1 MRRVD
6 DDYERVVED
15 RRAHEFVPNFLLL
28 ILVLIR
34 ENQIDLL
41 ISEQIDERFRERLIV
56 RARDAYAALV
66 VRGQNRRDYP
76 QNARILKKPADSE
89 HGNRCRFVDAA
100 AGIVPSLAYGK
111 RFLQEGV
118 PGLGELDAMSI
129 ARYQFGSELFF
140 NRDEMLAQSR
150 LGNAAASAASVKLRH
165 WASSMYSLKYS
176 MCIFIP
182 IWNIDNS
189 KKLRHQR
196 K

>member
-1 MRRVD
+1 MDVFLTCKRMRRVD

-41 ISEQIDERFRERLIV
+41 ISEQIDARFRERLIV

-129 ARYQFGSELFF
+129 ARSQFGSELFF

-150 LGNAAASAASVKLRH
+150 LGNAAASGRLGEVKALG
-165 WASSMYSLKYS
+165 
-176 MCIFIP
+176 
-182 IWNIDNS
+182 
-189 KKLRHQR
+189 KLDVLP
-196 K
+196 

>member
-1 MRRVD
+1 MNNTAPTIGPAFSLQGLPYGCFFDLQEDASRR
-6 DDYERVVED
+6 
-15 RRAHEFVPNFLLL
+15 RRLRTGRRKIGVRTNSSPNFLLL

-111 RFLQEGV
+111 RLLAGGRAR
-118 PGLGELDAMSI
+118 PG
-129 ARYQFGSELFF
+129 
-140 NRDEMLAQSR
+140 
-150 LGNAAASAASVKLRH
+150 
-165 WASSMYSLKYS
+165 
-176 MCIFIP
+176 
-182 IWNIDNS
+182 
-189 KKLRHQR
+189 
-196 K
+196 